1 MRVQFEFTEDDL
13 VEVYWRVF
21 KRAPERKAIRRNRI
35 ITVVVLA
42 VLLFA
47 AIPGDSTIRLIG
59 ALAGLVISAV
69 LYRVLDKRFVK
80 QSTRQFWRENSSG
93 QQTAICEV
101 ELQESGVHTYQLGM
115 EFVFPWKSIATIEE
129 TNNGIEL
136 NEENGGLVVVRKRA
150 FSNPTDQARFVETA
164 KRFLHSAR

>member
-13 VEVYWRVF
+13 VDVYWRVF
-21 KRAPERKAIRRNRI
+21 KRAPQRKALRRNRV
-35 ITVVVLA
+35 ITVVVFV

-47 AIPGDSTIRLIG
+47 AIPGDTTIRLIG
-59 ALAGLVISAV
+59 AIAGLAV
-69 LYRVLDKRFVK
+69 TALLYRVLDQRFVK

-93 QQTAICEV
+93 EQTAICEV
-101 ELQESGVHTYQLGM
+101 ELQESGVHTYQLGR
-115 EFVFPWKSIATIEE
+115 EFLFPWKSIVTIQE

-164 KRFLHSAR
+164 TRFLNSAS